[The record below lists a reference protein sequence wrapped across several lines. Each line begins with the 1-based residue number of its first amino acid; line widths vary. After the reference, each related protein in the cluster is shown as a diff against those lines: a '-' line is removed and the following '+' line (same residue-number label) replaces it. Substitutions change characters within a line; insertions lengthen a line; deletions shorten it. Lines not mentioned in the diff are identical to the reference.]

1 VPGFEIREIDA
12 AGQRRRAKERDR
24 YYPVTYVEPLAGN
37 EHIVGF
43 DLFSEAGRKAAVE
56 ETIKTER
63 VTQHRQSASSKNR
76 EISPVSWRSML

>member
-1 VPGFEIREIDA
+1 VPGFEIREVDA

-63 VTQHRQSASSKNR
+63 VTATPPIRLVQEQGDQPGR
-76 EISPVSWRSML
+76 RSML